1 MTDLHHPNIVR
12 YSTCWVEI
20 ENEKDAAL
28 DSNRDNDLKSEYTRR
43 DVLKEVEEV
52 EQSEQSQSE
61 SSESLNYHTKT
72 SSMGFEWD
80 VEDEKS
86 KSKEVQKQM
95 SPVNKKKPR
104 NFTHKKESSVFI
116 KSLSK
121 PLNEES
127 SNIDNSSPA
136 SMLSNTDKLENSHGY
151 TLHLY
156 IQMEYCAGENL
167 RNYLDSSKRTV
178 FPDKVLKMF
187 KRLLEGVNAIHKRGI
202 LHRDLKPANIF
213 LDGDENIKIGDFGL
227 ASLDYNEET
236 RGSTLQMRRS
246 YKGTD
251 RSLSMKIG
259 TPMYSSPEQENGK
272 RYNQKTD
279 IYSLGLILCEMLADL
294 STHHERYQLF
304 NSLRQNRELPAKFK
318 TKFYR
323 ESELILRMTA
333 HSPEERP
340 TTEEIMAEID
350 RLMQA
355 HIAA

>member
-1 MTDLHHPNIVR
+1 M
-12 YSTCWVEI
+12 
-20 ENEKDAAL
+20 
-28 DSNRDNDLKSEYTRR
+28 
-43 DVLKEVEEV
+43 
-52 EQSEQSQSE
+52 
-61 SSESLNYHTKT
+61 
-72 SSMGFEWD
+72 
-80 VEDEKS
+80 
-86 KSKEVQKQM
+86 
-95 SPVNKKKPR
+95 
-104 NFTHKKESSVFI
+104 
-116 KSLSK
+116 
-121 PLNEES
+121 
-127 SNIDNSSPA
+127 
-136 SMLSNTDKLENSHGY
+136 
-151 TLHLY
+151 
-156 IQMEYCAGENL
+156 
-167 RNYLDSSKRTV
+167 
-178 FPDKVLKMF
+178 
-187 KRLLEGVNAIHKRGI
+187 
-202 LHRDLKPANIF
+202 
-213 LDGDENIKIGDFGL
+213 DGDENIKIGDFGL

-350 RLMQA
+350 RLVQA